1 MVPDDATA
9 GQKYYSCIELST
21 PSGTDATAVAK
32 TYTTIEVEVARPVF
46 W

>member
-1 MVPDDATA
+1 MVPNDATA

-21 PSGTDATAVAK
+21 VKTGDAATVAKSYTAVQ
-32 TYTTIEVEVARPVF
+32 VEVTRPAF